1 MSEAERA
8 PEVGARAT
16 RLEVDFER
24 LAHNL
29 NKLRERCKVPIM
41 GMVKALGYGAGVD
54 LAIELDR
61 LGIDALGV
69 AYPVEGFQLRANG
82 VTCPVLVL
90 CAEQE
95 AYPRMLELNLE
106 PSIFRLDQIESWA
119 AASAQARAG
128 TGAAE
133 IPVHLK
139 VETGMRRMG
148 LPAEH
153 WGEAGRTCQKFGLTI
168 GSVFSHLSAADIPV
182 KDPHTLK
189 QIQAYKRAC
198 VVIGGTAGAG
208 PNTFKRHLANTAA
221 AGRFPQARLDM
232 VRIGVGLHGLDP
244 SGAWKCLQPISKLL
258 TCISQVQDVPAKA
271 PVSYNAD
278 DSSTADRNRRIA
290 MLPVGYA
297 DGYPRSLGNGC
308 GETVIAGQR
317 CPTVGPVCMDFTLV
331 DVTDCPKVQPG
342 EGVEL
347 FGDTYS
353 VADFAQAA
361 GTIPYEV
368 LCGVQQRV
376 RRVYSS

>member
-1 MSEAERA
+1 MSEAARGAEA
-8 PEVGARAT
+8 GARAT

-24 LAHNL
+24 LAYNL
-29 NKLRERCKVPIM
+29 NTLRERCKVPIM
-41 GMVKALGYGAGVD
+41 GMVKALGYGAGID

-69 AYPVEGFQLRANG
+69 AYPVEGFQLRASG
-82 VTCPVLVL
+82 VKCPIVVL

-119 AASAQARAG
+119 AACARAG
-128 TGAAE
+128 TQTAE
-133 IPVHLK
+133 VPVHLK

-153 WGEAGRTCQKFGLTI
+153 WGEAGRNCQKLGLTI
-168 GSVFSHLSAADIPV
+168 GSVFSHLSAADIPA
-182 KDPHTLK
+182 KDPHTLE
-189 QIQAYKRAC
+189 QVQAYKRAC

-208 PNTFKRHLANTAA
+208 PNPFKRHLANTAA

-232 VRIGVGLHGLDP
+232 VRIGLGLHGLDP
-244 SGAWKCLQPISKLL
+244 SGSHKNLKPISKLL
-258 TCISQVQDVPAKA
+258 TCISQVQDVPANA

-278 DSSTADRNRRIA
+278 KSSAADCDRRIA

-297 DGYPRSLGNGC
+297 DGYPLSLGNGR

-331 DVTDCPKVQPG
+331 DVTGCPEVKAG
-342 EGVEL
+342 ESVEL
-347 FGDTYS
+347 FGDLYS
-353 VADFAQAA
+353 VTDFAQAA